1 MKTNQ
6 RPLQLAL
13 HGMDERTQKMMV
25 MFLQG
30 PCQGGGMVVANSL
43 DAQANVIDGDLSRS
57 QSLLTDI
64 MDKQPEKPV
73 IVLSL
78 QDGQSE
84 QEKLIYVKK
93 PVTSTRMLAALEQ
106 AKNFI
111 NRKTILTTEAQQGNS
126 PVAPAETQERQAAPI
141 KTIAVDND
149 ERAKSS
155 KHQAAMH
162 MDEQGFS
169 AVIGMVPNIDYS
181 DPAQLPTISYNA
193 KLHFQG
199 IVQSAYKYAFDKAQ
213 AINLG
218 SSWKSLLIVPEHR
231 EIWLDADDKMLRSFA
246 NIKINAKDVNISA
259 IDDRTHAVINGR
271 PDKFQDMNAFLW
283 KLAIWTSKGRYPQ
296 ELDITKPVYLKRW
309 PEFTRWLITPHAL
322 RITALLVE
330 SPRTMMS
337 TAQVLNIN
345 PRYVFVFI
353 SAAHAVGLVGQEQGE
368 PDARIEQ
375 PVPKPNERKSLMSRI
390 ISRLRR
396 D

>member
-1 MKTNQ
+1 MNIKQ
-6 RPLQLAL
+6 KPLQLAL

-30 PCQGGGMVVANSL
+30 PCQGAAMVVANSL
-43 DAQANVIDGDLSRS
+43 DAQANVVDADLARS
-57 QSLLTDI
+57 QAVLADI
-64 MDKQPEKPV
+64 VGKQPEKPV

-78 QDGQSE
+78 QDGHPE

-106 AKNFI
+106 AKSLIARNT
-111 NRKTILTTEAQQGNS
+111 NLATAAQPDS
-126 PVAPAETQERQAAPI
+126 PPAAPADVQDNKAAPL
-141 KTIAVDND
+141 KTIAVAND

-169 AVIGMVPNIDYS
+169 AFIGIVPNIDFS
-181 DPAQLPTISYNA
+181 NPDQVSSASYNV
-193 KLHFQG
+193 KQHYQG
-199 IVQSAYKYAFDKAQ
+199 IVQSAYKL
-213 AINLG
+213 AIEKQRATNLASG
-218 SSWKSLLIVPEHR
+218 WKSLLIFPDNR
-231 EIWLDADDKMLRSFA
+231 EIWLDADDKMLRAFT
-246 NIKINAKDVNISA
+246 NIKINALAVNISG
-259 IDDRTHAVINGR
+259 IDERTHTVINGQ

-296 ELDITKPVYLKRW
+296 ELDITRPVYLKRW

-322 RITALLVE
+322 RIAALLIE
-330 SPRTMMS
+330 SPRTMMNI
-337 TAQVLNIN
+337 AQVLNIN

-353 SAAHAVGLVGQEQGE
+353 SAAHAVGLVGQGQRESDAMIE
-368 PDARIEQ
+368 P
-375 PVPKPNERKSLMSRI
+375 PTHKPNERKSLMSRI
-390 ISRLRR
+390 ISKLRR

>member
-6 RPLQLAL
+6 EPLQLAL
-13 HGMDERTQKMMV
+13 HGMDERAQKMMV

-30 PCQGGGMVVANSL
+30 PCQGKGLVVTNSL
-43 DAQANVIDGDLSRS
+43 DAQANVIDADLSRS
-57 QSLLTDI
+57 QSLLADI
-64 MDKQPEKPV
+64 VDKQPEKPV

-78 QDGQSE
+78 QDGQPE
-84 QEKLIYVKK
+84 QEKLIYLKK

-106 AKNFI
+106 ARNLI
-111 NRKTILTTEAQQGNS
+111 VRNTIRAAEAQLDS
-126 PVAPAETQERQAAPI
+126 PAVPSDSAQDSQAEPLR
-141 KTIAVDND
+141 TIVVDNH

-169 AVIGMVPNIDYS
+169 AFIGMVPNIDYS
-181 DPAQLPTISYNA
+181 NPDQLLSISYNA

-199 IVQSAYKYAFDKAQ
+199 IVQSAYKFAFEKVRT
-213 AINLG
+213 INLVFD
-218 SSWKSLLIVPEHR
+218 WKPLLIFPENR
-231 EIWLDADDKMLRSFA
+231 EIWLDADDRMLRAFT
-246 NIKINAKDVNISA
+246 NIKINAQAVKISA
-259 IDDRTHAVINGR
+259 IDERTHATVNGQ

-296 ELDITKPVYLKRW
+296 ELDVTKPVYLKKW
-309 PEFTRWLITPHAL
+309 PEFTRWLITPHAM
-322 RITALLVE
+322 RIAALLIQ
-330 SPRTMMS
+330 SPRTMLN

-353 SAAHAVGLVGQEQGE
+353 SAAHAVGLVEQGQHESDTMIE
-368 PDARIEQ
+368 PPTQ
-375 PVPKPNERKSLMSRI
+375 PNERKSLMSRI
-390 ISRLRR
+390 ISKLRR

>member
-6 RPLQLAL
+6 KPLQLAL
-13 HGMDERTQKMMV
+13 HGMDERAQKMMA

-30 PCQGGGMVVANSL
+30 PCQGEGMVVTNSL
-43 DAQANVIDGDLSRS
+43 DAQANVIDADLSRS
-57 QSLLTDI
+57 QSLLADI
-64 MDKQPEKPV
+64 VDKQPEKPV

-78 QDGQSE
+78 QEGQPE

-111 NRKTILTTEAQQGNS
+111 ARNAIPA
-126 PVAPAETQERQAAPI
+126 AETQPDSPAPL
-141 KTIAVDND
+141 KTIAVAND

-169 AVIGMVPNIDYS
+169 AFIGMVPNIDYS
-181 DPAQLPTISYNA
+181 DPGQLLSISYNA

-199 IVQSAYKYAFDKAQ
+199 IVQSAYKFAFEKVRS
-213 AINLG
+213 INLVAG
-218 SSWKSLLIVPEHR
+218 WKPLLIFPENR
-231 EIWLDADDKMLRSFA
+231 EIWLDADDRMLRAFT
-246 NIKINAKDVNISA
+246 NIKINAQAVNISA
-259 IDDRTHAVINGR
+259 IDERTQAISNGH

-296 ELDITKPVYLKRW
+296 ELDINKPVYLKRW

-322 RITALLVE
+322 RISALLLQ
-330 SPRTMMS
+330 SPRTMMN
-337 TAQVLNIN
+337 TAQVLKIN

-353 SAAHAVGLVGQEQGE
+353 SAAHAVGLVGQGQSE
-368 PDARIEQ
+368 PDAAIEQ
-375 PVPKPNERKSLMSRI
+375 PTPKPNERKSLMSRI

>member
-1 MKTNQ
+1 MKINQ
-6 RPLQLAL
+6 KPLQLAL
-13 HGMDERTQKMMV
+13 HGMDERAQKMMA

-30 PCQGGGMVVANSL
+30 PCQGEGMIVTNSL
-43 DAQANVIDGDLSRS
+43 DAQANVIDADLSRS
-57 QSLLTDI
+57 QSLLADI
-64 MDKQPEKPV
+64 VDKQPEKPV

-78 QDGQSE
+78 QDGQPE

-106 AKNFI
+106 AKNLI
-111 NRKTILTTEAQQGNS
+111 ARNTILAAEAQPDS
-126 PVAPAETQERQAAPI
+126 PAAPL
-141 KTIAVDND
+141 KTIAVDNY
-149 ERAKSS
+149 EQAKSS

-169 AVIGMVPNIDYS
+169 AFIGMVPNIDYS
-181 DPAQLPTISYNA
+181 NPDQLLSVSYNT

-199 IVQSAYKYAFDKAQ
+199 IVQSAYKFAFEKVR
-213 AINLG
+213 AINLV
-218 SSWKSLLIVPEHR
+218 SDWKTLLIFPENR
-231 EIWLDADDKMLRSFA
+231 EIWLDADDRMLRAFT
-246 NIKINAKDVNISA
+246 NIKINAQAVKISA
-259 IDDRTHAVINGR
+259 IDERTQAIINGQ

-296 ELDITKPVYLKRW
+296 ELDINKPVYLKRW

-322 RITALLVE
+322 RITALLLQ
-330 SPRTMMS
+330 SPRTMMN

-353 SAAHAVGLVGQEQGE
+353 SAAHAVGLVGQAQRES
-368 PDARIEQ
+368 DAVIEQ
-375 PVPKPNERKSLMSRI
+375 STPKPNERKSLMSRI

>member
-6 RPLQLAL
+6 KPLQRAL
-13 HGMDERTQKMMV
+13 HGMDERAQKMMV

-30 PCQGGGMVVANSL
+30 PCQGEGIIVKNSL
-43 DAQANVIDGDLSRS
+43 DAQANVIDADLSRS
-57 QSLLTDI
+57 QSLLADI
-64 MDKQPEKPV
+64 VDKQPEKPV

-78 QDGQSE
+78 QDGQPE

-106 AKNFI
+106 AKNLI
-111 NRKTILTTEAQQGNS
+111 ARNAIPAAEAQPDS
-126 PVAPAETQERQAAPI
+126 PASL
-141 KTIAVDND
+141 KTIAVDNS
-149 ERAKSS
+149 EHAKSS

-162 MDEQGFS
+162 MDEHGFS
-169 AVIGMVPNIDYS
+169 AFIGMVPNIDYNN
-181 DPAQLPTISYNA
+181 PEQLLSISYNA

-199 IVQSAYKYAFDKAQ
+199 IVQSAYKFAFEKVR
-213 AINLG
+213 AINLVAG
-218 SSWKSLLIVPEHR
+218 WKPLLIFPENR
-231 EIWLDADDKMLRSFA
+231 EIWLDADDKMLRAFT
-246 NIKINAKDVNISA
+246 NIKINAQAVNISA
-259 IDDRTHAVINGR
+259 IDEHTQAISNGQ

-296 ELDITKPVYLKRW
+296 ELDINKPVYLKRW

-322 RITALLVE
+322 RISALLLQ
-330 SPRTMMS
+330 SPRTMMN

-353 SAAHAVGLVGQEQGE
+353 SAAHAVGLVGQRQSE
-368 PDARIEQ
+368 PEAAVEQ
-375 PVPKPNERKSLMSRI
+375 PAPKPNESKSLMSRI

>member
-6 RPLQLAL
+6 KPLQLAL

-30 PCQGGGMVVANSL
+30 PCQGGAMVAANSL

-78 QDGQSE
+78 QDGQSD

-93 PVTSTRMLAALEQ
+93 PVTSTRMLAALQQ
-106 AKNFI
+106 ARNFI
-111 NRKTILTTEAQQGNS
+111 ARNTVLATEVQPDNS
-126 PVAPAETQERQAAPI
+126 SVAPADTQDKQAAPI
-141 KTIAVDND
+141 KTIVVDND

-181 DPAQLPTISYNA
+181 DPDQLLTISYNA

-199 IVQSAYKYAFDKAQ
+199 IVQSAYKFAFEKVQ

-218 SSWKSLLIVPEHR
+218 SSWKSLLILPENR

-259 IDDRTHAVINGR
+259 IDERTQAAINGR

-322 RITALLVE
+322 RITALLLE

-337 TAQVLNIN
+337 TAQVLNVN

-353 SAAHAVGLVGQEQGE
+353 SAAHAVGLVGQEQCE
-368 PDARIEQ
+368 PDVRIEQ
-375 PVPKPNERKSLMSRI
+375 PMPKPNERKSLMSRI

>member
-6 RPLQLAL
+6 KPLQLAL

-30 PCQGGGMVVANSL
+30 PCQGEGVVVTNSL
-43 DAQANVIDGDLSRS
+43 DAQANVIDADLSSS
-57 QSLLTDI
+57 QSLLADI
-64 MDKQPEKPV
+64 VDKQPEKPV

-78 QDGQSE
+78 QDGQSDL
-84 QEKLIYVKK
+84 EKLIYVKK

-106 AKNFI
+106 AKNLI
-111 NRKTILTTEAQQGNS
+111 ARNTILATEAQPDS
-126 PVAPAETQERQAAPI
+126 PAARL

-169 AVIGMVPNIDYS
+169 AFIGMVPNIDYS
-181 DPAQLPTISYNA
+181 NPDQLLTISYNA

-199 IVQSAYKYAFDKAQ
+199 IVQSAYKFAFEKVR
-213 AINLG
+213 AINLVSG
-218 SSWKSLLIVPEHR
+218 WKPLLIFPENR
-231 EIWLDADDKMLRSFA
+231 EIWLDAEDRMLRAFT
-246 NIKINAKDVNISA
+246 NIKIDAQAVNISA
-259 IDDRTHAVINGR
+259 IDERTHAIVKGQ

-296 ELDITKPVYLKRW
+296 ELDINKPVYLKRW

-322 RITALLVE
+322 RITALLLQ
-330 SPRTMMS
+330 SPRTMMN

-353 SAAHAVGLVGQEQGE
+353 SAAHAVGLVGQAQRES
-368 PDARIEQ
+368 DAVIEQ
-375 PVPKPNERKSLMSRI
+375 STHKPNERKSLMSRI
-390 ISRLRR
+390 ISKLRR

>member
-1 MKTNQ
+1 MKINQ
-6 RPLQLAL
+6 KPLQLAL

-30 PCQGGGMVVANSL
+30 PCQGAAMVAANSH
-43 DAQANVIDGDLSRS
+43 DAQANVIDADIARS
-57 QSLLTDI
+57 QAVLIDI
-64 MDKQPEKPV
+64 VDKQPEKPV

-78 QDGQSE
+78 QDGQPE

-93 PVTSTRMLAALEQ
+93 PVTSARMLAALEQ
-106 AKNFI
+106 AKNLI
-111 NRKTILTTEAQQGNS
+111 ARNTN
-126 PVAPAETQERQAAPI
+126 PATAVQPDSALADTQDSQVTPL

-149 ERAKSS
+149 DRTKSS

-169 AVIGMVPNIDYS
+169 AFIGIVPNIDFS
-181 DPAQLPTISYNA
+181 DPDQLSLASYNS

-199 IVQSAYKYAFDKAQ
+199 AVQSAYKFSLEKMR

-218 SSWKSLLIVPEHR
+218 AGWKPLLILPDNR
-231 EIWLDADDKMLRSFA
+231 EIWLNADDKMLRAFA
-246 NIKINAKDVNISA
+246 GIKINPQSANISA
-259 IDDRTHAVINGR
+259 IDERTHSVIHGQ
-271 PDKFQDMNAFLW
+271 PEKFQDMNAFLW

-296 ELDITKPVYLKRW
+296 ELDVAKPVYLKRW
-309 PEFTRWLITPHAL
+309 PEFTRWLITPHAM
-322 RITALLVE
+322 RIAALLIQ
-330 SPRTMMS
+330 SPRTMLN

-353 SAAHAVGLVGQEQGE
+353 SAAHAVGLVEQGQHESDTMIE
-368 PDARIEQ
+368 PPTQ
-375 PVPKPNERKSLMSRI
+375 PNERKSLMSRI
-390 ISRLRR
+390 ISKLRR

>member
-6 RPLQLAL
+6 KPLQLAL

-30 PCQGGGMVVANSL
+30 PCQGEGVVVTNSL
-43 DAQANVIDGDLSRS
+43 DAQANVIDADLSSS
-57 QSLLTDI
+57 QSLLADI
-64 MDKQPEKPV
+64 VDKQPEKPV

-78 QDGQSE
+78 QDGQSDL
-84 QEKLIYVKK
+84 EKLIYVKK

-106 AKNFI
+106 AKNLI
-111 NRKTILTTEAQQGNS
+111 ARNTILATEAQPDS
-126 PVAPAETQERQAAPI
+126 PAARL

-169 AVIGMVPNIDYS
+169 AFIGMVPNIDYS
-181 DPAQLPTISYNA
+181 NPDQLLTISYNA

-199 IVQSAYKYAFDKAQ
+199 IVQSAYKFAFEKVR
-213 AINLG
+213 AINLVSG
-218 SSWKSLLIVPEHR
+218 WKPLLIFPENR
-231 EIWLDADDKMLRSFA
+231 EIWLDAEDRMLRAFT
-246 NIKINAKDVNISA
+246 NIKIDAQAVNISA
-259 IDDRTHAVINGR
+259 IDERTHAIVKGQ

-296 ELDITKPVYLKRW
+296 ELDINKPVYLKRW

-322 RITALLVE
+322 RITALLLQ
-330 SPRTMMS
+330 SPRTMMN

-353 SAAHAVGLVGQEQGE
+353 SAAHAVGLVGQAQRES
-368 PDARIEQ
+368 DAVIEQ
-375 PVPKPNERKSLMSRI
+375 PTHKPNERKSLMSRI
-390 ISRLRR
+390 ISKLRR

>member
-6 RPLQLAL
+6 KPLQLAL
-13 HGMDERTQKMMV
+13 HGMDERAQKMMA

-30 PCQGGGMVVANSL
+30 PCQGEGMVVTNSL
-43 DAQANVIDGDLSRS
+43 DAQANVIDADLSRS
-57 QSLLTDI
+57 QSLLADI
-64 MDKQPEKPV
+64 VDKQPEKPV

-78 QDGQSE
+78 QEGQPE

-111 NRKTILTTEAQQGNS
+111 ARNAIPA
-126 PVAPAETQERQAAPI
+126 AETQPDSPAPL
-141 KTIAVDND
+141 KTIAVAND

-169 AVIGMVPNIDYS
+169 AFIGMVPNIDYS
-181 DPAQLPTISYNA
+181 DPGQLLSISYNA

-199 IVQSAYKYAFDKAQ
+199 IVQSAYKFAFEKVRS
-213 AINLG
+213 INLVAG
-218 SSWKSLLIVPEHR
+218 WKPLLIFPENR
-231 EIWLDADDKMLRSFA
+231 EIWLDADDRMLRAFT
-246 NIKINAKDVNISA
+246 NIKINAQAVNISA
-259 IDDRTHAVINGR
+259 IDEHTQAISNGH

-296 ELDITKPVYLKRW
+296 ELDINKPVYLKRW

-322 RITALLVE
+322 RITALLLQ
-330 SPRTMMS
+330 SPRTMMN

-353 SAAHAVGLVGQEQGE
+353 SAAHAVGLVGQGQSESG
-368 PDARIEQ
+368 AAIEQ
-375 PVPKPNERKSLMSRI
+375 PTPKPNERKSLMSRI

>member
-1 MKTNQ
+1 MKINQ
-6 RPLQLAL
+6 KPLQLAL

-30 PCQGGGMVVANSL
+30 PCQGAAMVAANSH
-43 DAQANVIDGDLSRS
+43 DAQANVIDADIARS
-57 QSLLTDI
+57 QAVLIDI
-64 MDKQPEKPV
+64 VDKQPEKPV

-78 QDGQSE
+78 QDGQPE

-93 PVTSTRMLAALEQ
+93 PVTSARMLAALEQ
-106 AKNFI
+106 AKNLI
-111 NRKTILTTEAQQGNS
+111 ARNTN
-126 PVAPAETQERQAAPI
+126 PATAVQPDSALADTQDSQVTPL

-149 ERAKSS
+149 DRTKSS

-169 AVIGMVPNIDYS
+169 AFIGIVPNIDFS
-181 DPAQLPTISYNA
+181 DPDQLSLASYNS

-199 IVQSAYKYAFDKAQ
+199 AVQSAYKFSLEKMR

-218 SSWKSLLIVPEHR
+218 AGWKPLLILPDNR
-231 EIWLDADDKMLRSFA
+231 EIWLNADDKMLRAFA
-246 NIKINAKDVNISA
+246 GIKINPQSANISA
-259 IDDRTHAVINGR
+259 IDERTHSVIHGQ
-271 PDKFQDMNAFLW
+271 PEKFQDMNAFLW

-296 ELDITKPVYLKRW
+296 ELDVTKPVYLKKW
-309 PEFTRWLITPHAL
+309 PEFTRWLITPHAM
-322 RITALLVE
+322 RIAALLIQ
-330 SPRTMMS
+330 SPRTMLN

-353 SAAHAVGLVGQEQGE
+353 SAAHAVGLVEQGQHESDTMIE
-368 PDARIEQ
+368 PPTQ
-375 PVPKPNERKSLMSRI
+375 PNERKSLMSRI
-390 ISRLRR
+390 ISKLRR